1 MKKSFFFALA
11 VTSMALVACT
21 SKPAE
26 SDQQSEEQVET
37 TLEQTEE
44 FVEQALVLGEPLVE
58 GALDSLASEQA
69 SEETEESPAEEPAV
83 EQPAPEAPAA
93 EEPVDEEETV
103 FLIVDKMPVPPFDKN
118 EIVNELA
125 KWLDDVDPE
134 ANDCRVMV
142 RMVVEKDGKVTHPE
156 VLRSSGYE
164 KVDAYALKRVLEK
177 MPKFK
182 EPAMKGGQPCR
193 AYFTVPVYF
202 KKKS

>member
-1 MKKSFFFALA
+1 MKKSIYFALA
-11 VTSMALVACT
+11 ALTLALFACT

-26 SDQQSEEQVET
+26 SDQQSEESQTIEAVESVAEEPAS
-37 TLEQTEE
+37 LEAE
-44 FVEQALVLGEPLVE
+44 EPLAE
-58 GALDSLASEQA
+58 ESTEALA
-69 SEETEESPAEEPAV
+69 EESPAEEPAV
-83 EQPAPEAPAA
+83 EQPAPEAPVA

-103 FLIVDKMPVPPFDKN
+103 FLIVDKMPVPPFDQN
-118 EIVNELA
+118 EMVNELA

-142 RMVVEKDGKVTHPE
+142 RMVVEKNGKVTHPE
-156 VLRSSGYE
+156 VMRSSGYE

-193 AYFTVPVYF
+193 TYFTVPVYF

>member
-1 MKKSFFFALA
+1 
-11 VTSMALVACT
+11 MALVACT

-26 SDQQSEEQVET
+26 SDQQSEESQTIEAVESVAEEPAS
-37 TLEQTEE
+37 LEAE
-44 FVEQALVLGEPLVE
+44 EPLAE
-58 GALDSLASEQA
+58 ESTEALA
-69 SEETEESPAEEPAV
+69 EESPAEEQPA
-83 EQPAPEAPAA
+83 EQPA

-118 EIVNELA
+118 EMVNELA

-142 RMVVEKDGKVTHPE
+142 RMVVEKNGKVTHPE
-156 VLRSSGYE
+156 VLRGSGYE

-193 AYFTVPVYF
+193 TYFTVPVYF

>member
-1 MKKSFFFALA
+1 MKKSIYFALA
-11 VTSMALVACT
+11 ALTLALVACT

-26 SDQQSEEQVET
+26 SDQQSEESQTIEAVESVAEEPAS
-37 TLEQTEE
+37 LEAE
-44 FVEQALVLGEPLVE
+44 EPL
-58 GALDSLASEQA
+58 A
-69 SEETEESPAEEPAV
+69 EESTEALAEEAPAV

-142 RMVVEKDGKVTHPE
+142 RMVVEKNGKVTHPE

>member
-1 MKKSFFFALA
+1 MKKSIYFALA
-11 VTSMALVACT
+11 ALTLALFACT

-37 TLEQTEE
+37 TLEQAEE
-44 FVEQALVLGEPLVE
+44 FVEQALEAGEPLVE
-58 GALDSLASEQA
+58 DALDSLVSEQTPA
-69 SEETEESPAEEPAV
+69 ETEESPAEEQPA
-83 EQPAPEAPAA
+83 EQPAA
-93 EEPVDEEETV
+93 EPVDEQETV
-103 FLIVDKMPVPPFDKN
+103 FLIVDKMPVPPFSNN
-118 EIVNELA
+118 EIVNALA

-142 RMVVEKDGKVTHPE
+142 KMVVEKDGTVTHPE
-156 VLRSSGYE
+156 VVRGSGYD
-164 KVDAYALKRVLEK
+164 KVDEYAVKRVLEK

-182 EPAMKGGQPCR
+182 EPAMRNGKPCR

>member
-1 MKKSFFFALA
+1 
-11 VTSMALVACT
+11 
-21 SKPAE
+21 
-26 SDQQSEEQVET
+26 
-37 TLEQTEE
+37 
-44 FVEQALVLGEPLVE
+44 
-58 GALDSLASEQA
+58 
-69 SEETEESPAEEPAV
+69 
-83 EQPAPEAPAA
+83 
-93 EEPVDEEETV
+93 
-103 FLIVDKMPVPPFDKN
+103 MPVPPFDKN
-118 EIVNELA
+118 EMVNELA

-142 RMVVEKDGKVTHPE
+142 RMVVEKNGKVTHPE

-193 AYFTVPVYF
+193 TYFTVPVYF

>member
-26 SDQQSEEQVET
+26 SDQQSEESQTIEAVESVAEEPAS
-37 TLEQTEE
+37 LEAE
-44 FVEQALVLGEPLVE
+44 EPLAE
-58 GALDSLASEQA
+58 ESTEALA
-69 SEETEESPAEEPAV
+69 EESPAEEQPA
-83 EQPAPEAPAA
+83 EQPA

-118 EIVNELA
+118 EMVNELA

-142 RMVVEKDGKVTHPE
+142 RMVVEKNGKVTHPE
-156 VLRSSGYE
+156 VLRGSGYE

-193 AYFTVPVYF
+193 TYFTVPVYF

>member
-1 MKKSFFFALA
+1 MKKSIYFALA
-11 VTSMALVACT
+11 ALTLAFFACT

-26 SDQQSEEQVET
+26 SDQQSEESQTIEAVESVAEEPAS
-37 TLEQTEE
+37 LEAE
-44 FVEQALVLGEPLVE
+44 EPL
-58 GALDSLASEQA
+58 A
-69 SEETEESPAEEPAV
+69 EESTEALAEEAPAVEEPAV
-83 EQPAPEAPAA
+83 EEPAPEAPAA
-93 EEPVDEEETV
+93 EEPIDEEETV

-118 EIVNELA
+118 EMVNELA

-142 RMVVEKDGKVTHPE
+142 RMVVEKNGKVTHPE
-156 VLRSSGYE
+156 VLRGSGYE

>member
-1 MKKSFFFALA
+1 MKKSIYFALA
-11 VTSMALVACT
+11 ALTLAFFACT

-26 SDQQSEEQVET
+26 SDQQSEESQTIEAVESVAEEPAS
-37 TLEQTEE
+37 LEAE
-44 FVEQALVLGEPLVE
+44 EPLAE
-58 GALDSLASEQA
+58 EPLAEESTEALA
-69 SEETEESPAEEPAV
+69 EESPAEEQPV
-83 EQPAPEAPAA
+83 EEQPAEQPA

-118 EIVNELA
+118 EMVNELA

-142 RMVVEKDGKVTHPE
+142 RMVVEKNGKVTHPE